1 MSKERSLG
9 FTVNINVVWFL
20 VQGSQQSR
28 DSTSEDAARN
38 RILPENIN
46 QDAAERARQKINN
59 QRRKKHVQVAVDSS
73 TAVII

>member
-1 MSKERSLG
+1 MSKERSLD

-59 QRRKKHVQVAVDSS
+59 QRRKKHVPVAVDSS